1 MRASFATW
9 ALVIVSFVAAL
20 IAFAFT
26 FNSFALAND
35 VLAADPH
42 CAGVVVVDN
51 LLHAQ
56 SALAQLH
63 TAWLVSGVSGAI
75 GLSCAVL
82 ARRIASETPQVA
94 QRTAHILLALS
105 SLALLG
111 PVVSFAWFQIAQYAN
126 CIG

>member
-1 MRASFATW
+1 MRASIATW
-9 ALVIVSFVAAL
+9 VLVIVSFVAAL

-26 FNSFALAND
+26 FNSFALANEL
-35 VLAADPH
+35 LAADPH
-42 CAGVVVVDN
+42 CAGVVVVGS

-56 SALAQLH
+56 STRAQLH
-63 TAWLVSGVSGAI
+63 TAWLISGVSGAI
-75 GLSCAVL
+75 CLSCALL
-82 ARRIASETPQVA
+82 ARRIATENPQVA
-94 QRTAHILLALS
+94 QRTAYTLVALS